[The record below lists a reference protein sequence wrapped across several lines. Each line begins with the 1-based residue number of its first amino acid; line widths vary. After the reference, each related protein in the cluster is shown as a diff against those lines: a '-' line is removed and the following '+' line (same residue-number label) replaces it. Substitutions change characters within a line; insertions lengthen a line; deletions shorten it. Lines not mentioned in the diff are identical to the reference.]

1 MVSVN
6 GYFDG
11 NTCIAL
17 DTSHFHPNQR
27 LIITALDEDFEDKK
41 QNAKKQIA
49 FEALHG
55 VFGTMTHA
63 EAEDIRNNRVNF
75 KERF

>member
-1 MVSVN
+1 MLAVN

-11 NTCIAL
+11 NNCVAL
-17 DTSHFHPNQR
+17 DTSQFRPNQR
-27 LIITALDEDFEDKK
+27 LIITALDEDFVAEKK
-41 QNAKKQIA
+41 LSEKKA
-49 FEALHG
+49 ALEELHS
-55 VFGTMTHA
+55 VFGTMTHE

>member
-1 MVSVN
+1 MLAVN

-27 LIITALDEDFEDKK
+27 LIITALDEDIDANNMQK
-41 QNAKKQIA
+41 QKEKALA
-49 FEALHG
+49 ELHG
-55 VFGTMTHA
+55 VFGMLTHE
-63 EAEDIRNNRVNF
+63 EAEDIRNNRMSF